1 MREVGE
7 ENQGRKVLEILVFLS
22 HFSFEIEA
30 DQNKKKKMVE
40 NLRVSERVRREKE
53 TYSIQKC

>member
-1 MREVGE
+1 M
-7 ENQGRKVLEILVFLS
+7 KVLEILVFLS

-30 DQNKKKKMVE
+30 DQNRKKKKKVE
-40 NLRVSERVRREKE
+40 NLRVSERVRRERE